1 MTRPF
6 RKIAGVLALT
16 IVALATETAV
26 AADAPPQTT
35 PEGMELIKQTRSRL
49 VYAMPGATLQQYTRV
64 ALFDCQVAFAKNWE
78 RDYNRKVSPPGRR
91 IRAEDMEKIKSRL
104 AEEFSK
110 VFTEELTDAGY
121 EIVDHAGDDV
131 LVVRPAIINLEV
143 TAPDLGPTG
152 WNHVVVRS
160 AGRMTLHMELFDS
173 TTGAIIARVMDLQ
186 ESNRGI
192 PMDANRA
199 TNRAEADKILRG
211 WARELAEQLGAAR
224 EDTSAGVEN

>member
-1 MTRPF
+1 
-6 RKIAGVLALT
+6 
-16 IVALATETAV
+16 
-26 AADAPPQTT
+26 
-35 PEGMELIKQTRSRL
+35 
-49 VYAMPGATLQQYTRV
+49 
-64 ALFDCQVAFAKNWE
+64 
-78 RDYNRKVSPPGRR
+78 
-91 IRAEDMEKIKSRL
+91 MEKIKSRL

-131 LVVRPAIINLEV
+131 LVVRPAIVNLEV
-143 TAPDLGPTG
+143 TAPDPRPTV

-186 ESNRGI
+186 ESNPGI

-211 WARELAEQLGAAR
+211 WARELAEQLVAAR